1 MSASAFAPATTPWAE
16 APSGEWLQLA
26 RQVAHWTMAAERL
39 VNLHEQ
45 ASATAW
51 EALERYLGLVL
62 RQKLLE
68 AVNQLRQDAT
78 ALRSLWYAA
87 RTEGQFRQL
96 RQRVTRLRQQYLRTE
111 TLLDFYS
118 DAINT
123 RTNPDIAAIL
133 RACDVLSR
141 QSMTQ
146 LLQPLGKATPPVL
159 TYLDKGL
166 GASILKAGLRL
177 WDGNTQSQVAAI
189 KIVRHNLYR
198 PTALIHEAGHQVAHI
213 LGWNQELATA
223 LATGLASSSP
233 RWRRCGRG
241 WASEVAADGF
251 AFVHTGY
258 AAVANLHDVVD
269 AGGPMVFRYRPGD
282 PHPTSYIRV
291 LLGTAMCQRF
301 FGDGQVDL
309 VELDPPMAGFY
320 ERTDDHDWASFR
332 PFTSLPNLAW
342 NEPNLKFVDLTG
354 DGHADVLITED
365 WALTWYPSLAEDGF
379 GPANRVRVPTDE
391 ERGPRVVFADGT
403 QTIFLADLSGDGLSD
418 IARIRNGEV
427 CYWPNLGYGRFG
439 AKVTMDDAPWFD
451 APDQFDPRRIRLADI
466 DGTGTT
472 DLIYLGRNQTRLWFN
487 QCGNAWSPAHE
498 SSGLPPVDNLA
509 SVAAVDLLGNGTACL
524 VWSSPLPADSRAP
537 MKYLKLIAEGKPHL
551 LVGARNNLGAE
562 TRVHYAPSTYF
573 YLRDKEEGRPW
584 ITKLPFTVHVV
595 ERVETLDHISRN
607 RFVTRYAY
615 HHGYFDGEEREFRGF
630 GMVEP

>member
-1 MSASAFAPATTPWAE
+1 MSASAFALATPWAE
-16 APSGEWLQLA
+16 EPSGEWLQLA

-51 EALERYLGLVL
+51 EELERYLGLVL
-62 RQKLLE
+62 RHKLLE

-87 RTEGQFRQL
+87 RTQEQFRQL
-96 RQRVTRLRQQYLRTE
+96 RQRMTRLRQQYLRTE

-123 RTNPDIAAIL
+123 RTNSDIAAIL

-223 LATGLASSSP
+223 LVTGLAPGSP
-233 RWRRCGRG
+233 AVAEVWAS

-291 LLGTAMCQRF
+291 LLGTEMCQRF
-301 FGDGQVDL
+301 FGDGPWKALAEAWVKTYPLRQCRGSVRDLLEQSVPLLQRIVDITL
-309 VELDPPMAGFY
+309 NTPMRAFGGQALAALIPPARVAPAALRQLEQQGGDALY
-320 ERTDDHDWASFR
+320 
-332 PFTSLPNLAW
+332 TSSHWVWSEPLRLLA
-342 NEPNLKFVDLTG
+342 LTG
-354 DGHADVLITED
+354 YRAATAPERAVEVLHQQRS
-365 WALTWYPSLAEDGF
+365 WML
-379 GPANRVRVPTDE
+379 R
-391 ERGPRVVFADGT
+391 
-403 QTIFLADLSGDGLSD
+403 
-418 IARIRNGEV
+418 
-427 CYWPNLGYGRFG
+427 
-439 AKVTMDDAPWFD
+439 
-451 APDQFDPRRIRLADI
+451 
-466 DGTGTT
+466 
-472 DLIYLGRNQTRLWFN
+472 
-487 QCGNAWSPAHE
+487 
-498 SSGLPPVDNLA
+498 
-509 SVAAVDLLGNGTACL
+509 LGN
-524 VWSSPLPADSRAP
+524 PADNS
-537 MKYLKLIAEGKPHL
+537 ETNL
-551 LVGARNNLGAE
+551 LRRSL
-562 TRVHYAPSTYF
+562 
-573 YLRDKEEGRPW
+573 
-584 ITKLPFTVHVV
+584 
-595 ERVETLDHISRN
+595 
-607 RFVTRYAY
+607 
-615 HHGYFDGEEREFRGF
+615 
-630 GMVEP
+630 